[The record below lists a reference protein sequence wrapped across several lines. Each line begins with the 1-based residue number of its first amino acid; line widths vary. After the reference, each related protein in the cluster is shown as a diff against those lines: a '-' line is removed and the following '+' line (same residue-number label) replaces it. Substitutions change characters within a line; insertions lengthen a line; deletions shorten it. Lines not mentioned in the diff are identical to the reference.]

1 MLVYASLSALSA
13 VVREGSFERAARM
26 LHVTPSTVSQRI
38 RMLEKRIGSALVVR
52 GQPCQATEAGRRLC
66 QHVDRVRLLEHE
78 LKDEVPR
85 LEPDGQQRV
94 PLPIAVNADSLA
106 T

>member
-1 MLVYASLSALSA
+1 
-13 VVREGSFERAARM
+13 
-26 LHVTPSTVSQRI
+26 
-38 RMLEKRIGSALVVR
+38 MLEKRIGSALVVR
-52 GQPCQATEAGRRLC
+52 GQPCQATEAGRHLC